1 MTLHFDPTRTRYR
14 FETYDKVTIAGIDFR
29 PISENEEGYI
39 FVRVDKTGVAQA
51 FPHGVLSRRV
61 ADGDIVHERGAFL
74 PEGARRRL
82 VKSAVDVD
90 LLATLPADARKRM
103 VIRDAYVQAF
113 FDLERQGRVKRTYH
127 SVDRV
132 MVKLQTLAK
141 EYTDTRNGKA
151 ARTYV
156 GGYETLPKA
165 PSSKSLLEWV
175 RDYERDDLVGLGDR
189 RAKGGNRTSR
199 FLPEERIILMEQVRK
214 YATPERPTQA
224 IIFRN
229 VQAAFQAANAER
241 AEEGLSP
248 LAVPSRE
255 TVRRAILKLDPFQ
268 VDIGRMGLEAAR
280 RKHAP
285 VGQGLQVTRPLER
298 VEMDEW
304 EVDLITILSD
314 TGLLAVLDDKDLRS
328 LGFLDS
334 KGKPRKSFRMWL
346 SVAICATSRCIV
358 GMRLSTTPTGA
369 NAVKTLEMV
378 VRDKGQWADAVGAL
392 SSWDMHGT
400 PEAIVTDGGS
410 SYKSLDFRGACA
422 DLGITAERAPGGLP
436 QLRGTVERV
445 FRTIGDNLMPRLTG
459 RTFSN
464 VVARGDYDSEGRAAL
479 TIDDLTFA
487 LIRWVVDI
495 YHNTPHAGIG
505 GQTPLNRWRELN
517 QVWGVTPIPATR
529 RRRLV
534 FGTARECTIQNDGI
548 TVLGI
553 RYQTEQ
559 LARWSIH
566 AREKRVEVR
575 WYPEDLG
582 AIEVKLDGEWH
593 QVGAAFAGFKGV
605 KAQIWLAAARRLRAA
620 RRKEAEMALPIV
632 LQAIRE
638 IEAMN
643 SDAKAAASILTEDW
657 SEDRLAYEE
666 ERLFTGFNVV
676 ASSTNAPAQRDE
688 IGLVIPTDF
697 PRDPGSSAL
706 PPTFSAPP
714 SGEFILE
721 PGELAPPASS
731 TRSGSAGGYSIEED

>member
-14 FETYDKVTIAGIDFR
+14 FETYDKVTINGIDFR
-29 PISENEEGYI
+29 PVSESEEGYI
-39 FVRVDKTGVAQA
+39 FVRVDKTGVAEA

-74 PEGARRRL
+74 PEGVRRSL
-82 VKSAVDVD
+82 VNSAADID
-90 LLATLPADARKRM
+90 LLATLPDAARERLL
-103 VIRDAYVQAF
+103 IRDAFVQAYY
-113 FDLERQGRVKRTYH
+113 DLERQGRVKRTYD

-151 ARTYV
+151 ARKYV
-156 GGYETLPKA
+156 GGYETMPKA
-165 PSSKSLLEWV
+165 PSSKTLLEWV
-175 RDYERDDLVGLGDR
+175 RGYERENLVGLGDH

-199 FLPEERIILMEQVRK
+199 FMPEERIILMEEVRK

-224 IIFRN
+224 MIFRN
-229 VQAAFQAANAER
+229 VQAAFEVANAER
-241 AEEGLSP
+241 AKEGLSP

-255 TVRRAILKLDPFQ
+255 TVRRSILKLDPFH

-285 VGQGLQVTRPLER
+285 VGQGLQLTRPLER

-304 EVDLITILSD
+304 EVDLITIMSD
-314 TGLLAVLDDKDLRS
+314 TGLLAHLDDEELRS

-334 KGKPRKSFRMWL
+334 KGKPRKTFRMWL
-346 SVAICATSRCIV
+346 SVAICAASRCIV
-358 GMRLSTTPTGA
+358 GMRLSTTPTAA

-378 VRDKGQWADAVGAL
+378 VRDKGQWADAVDAL

-400 PEAIVTDGGS
+400 PETIVTDGGS

-445 FRTIGDNLMPRLTG
+445 FRTIGDTLIPRLTG

-495 YHNTPHAGIG
+495 YHNTPHAGLAA
-505 GQTPLNRWRELN
+505 QTPLNRWRELN
-517 QVWGVTPIPATR
+517 HVWGVTPIPAMR

-534 FGTARECTIQNDGI
+534 FGTATECTVQNDGI

-553 RYQTEQ
+553 SYQTEQ
-559 LARWSIH
+559 LARWAIH
-566 AREKRVEVR
+566 ARNKKVEVR
-575 WYPEDLG
+575 WYSEDLG

-593 QVGAAFAGFKGV
+593 QVDAALAGFAGV
-605 KAQIWLAAARRLRAA
+605 KAQTWLAAARRLRAA

-657 SEDRLAYEE
+657 SEDRLAYQE

-688 IGLVIPTDF
+688 IGLVIPTDVH
-697 PRDPGSSAL
+697 RDPDSSAL
-706 PPTFSAPP
+706 PPTSSESA
-714 SGEFILE
+714 SGEVISG
-721 PGELAPPASS
+721 PGELGPSAST
-731 TRSGSAGGYSIEED
+731 TRSGSTGGYSIEED